1 MDAGKAAQYDEAAAL
16 ARCVSAAPTV
26 FARDYWGI
34 RPLLSPAASL
44 PADFSDLFSPAAAD
58 ELLTERGLRTPFIRM
73 AREGEVL
80 PSGRFTASGGFGAQI
95 SDQVDPAMVL
105 REFAAGAT
113 IVLQGLH
120 RTWPPLRT
128 LTRRLVAE
136 LGHPAQVN
144 AYITPESE
152 RGFDPHYDVH
162 DVFVLQVSGEK
173 HWSVHA
179 PVREH
184 PRPDEPWSERRAA
197 VEARARDNPVIDVV
211 MRPGDA
217 LYLPSGWLH
226 SAVARHGTSIHLTIG
241 VAALTGADVVGELVA
256 EISRRPEL
264 RAPLPINGGDAG
276 PDVLIGAVKKV
287 TAAFADA
294 LEALREGDGPA
305 RTADAVR
312 RSSQRTIRPAPV
324 APLAAVAAAKDLSP
338 KTVVRLPEGLTA
350 RVDVDSDGVHLAAD
364 NQALRFPAECETAV
378 RALSTGERLWAGS
391 LPGLDEPDSLVVTRR
406 LLRSGLLVTEPRD

>member
-1 MDAGKAAQYDEAAAL
+1 VDAGKAAQYDEAAAL
-16 ARCVSAAPTV
+16 ARCVSAAPAV
-26 FARDYWGI
+26 FARDYWGA

-44 PADFSDLFSPAAAD
+44 PAGFSDLFSPAAAD

-128 LTRRLVAE
+128 FTRRLVAE

-173 HWSVHA
+173 HWSVHP
-179 PVREH
+179 PVHQH
-184 PRPDEPWSERRAA
+184 PRPDEPWSDRRAA
-197 VEARARDNPVIDVV
+197 VEARARENPLIDVV

-241 VAALTGADVVGELVA
+241 VAALTGADVVRELVA
-256 EISRRPEL
+256 EIARSPEL
-264 RAPLPINGGDAG
+264 RAPLPINGADAG
-276 PDVLIGAVKKV
+276 PDVLVGAVEKV
-287 TAAFADA
+287 AASFAEA
-294 LEALREGDGPA
+294 LEALRAGDGPA
-305 RTADAVR
+305 RTASAVR

-324 APLAAVAAAKDLSP
+324 APLAAIDAANDCRRRPSSACL
-338 KTVVRLPEGLTA
+338 TV
-350 RVDVDSDGVHLAAD
+350 
-364 NQALRFPAECETAV
+364 
-378 RALSTGERLWAGS
+378 
-391 LPGLDEPDSLVVTRR
+391 
-406 LLRSGLLVTEPRD
+406 